1 MAWYSNT
8 GSLPQ
13 VEDNVDLNGSEH
25 SQIIESV
32 PQTSSWTMKNLFES
46 LRPPSSGVGLFVVST
61 VGLTIV
67 GTTTHFIWTRL
78 NNRRLATEEDEEMT
92 EDELLR

>member
-25 SQIIESV
+25 SQIIESG
-32 PQTSSWTMKNLFES
+32 P
-46 LRPPSSGVGLFVVST
+46 
-61 VGLTIV
+61 
-67 GTTTHFIWTRL
+67 
-78 NNRRLATEEDEEMT
+78 
-92 EDELLR
+92 